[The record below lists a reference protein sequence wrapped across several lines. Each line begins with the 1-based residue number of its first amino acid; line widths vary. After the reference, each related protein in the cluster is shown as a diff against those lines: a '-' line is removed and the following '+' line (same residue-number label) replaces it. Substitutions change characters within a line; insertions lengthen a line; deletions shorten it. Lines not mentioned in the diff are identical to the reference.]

1 LVEQSKVVPTATWDH
16 IRFWGSF
23 ESLGVNASKSLD
35 FEKITVLLVT
45 NHVSNI
51 DDVVEVVN
59 ADLLSDVR
67 IIEIGLYDESMVSSK
82 MVEKDGIRDG
92 PEKKFVEE
100 EALMAMC
107 FENEKLDVNVNGNRI
122 DSSSSIYGNVESQ
135 NVDHAVKN
143 IGSEKVNRREFSNIK
158 MDPLWTNVVGSLGDE
173 GQDIGI
179 QPVYDQMTKRVLED
193 ISNMGLVV
201 EGVLNPISKE
211 HILGCNR
218 EEEIIDMVENERN
231 LSWVAEVDRANGT
244 CDAEDHYFGE
254 GYEEM

>member
-1 LVEQSKVVPTATWDH
+1 MVWLVEQSKVVPTATWDH

-92 PEKKFVEE
+92 PEKKF
-100 EALMAMC
+100 
-107 FENEKLDVNVNGNRI
+107 G
-122 DSSSSIYGNVESQ
+122 DSSSESM
-135 NVDHAVKN
+135 
-143 IGSEKVNRREFSNIK
+143 SENSFFFRHQK
-158 MDPLWTNVVGSLGDE
+158 T
-173 GQDIGI
+173 
-179 QPVYDQMTKRVLED
+179 
-193 ISNMGLVV
+193 
-201 EGVLNPISKE
+201 
-211 HILGCNR
+211 
-218 EEEIIDMVENERN
+218 
-231 LSWVAEVDRANGT
+231 
-244 CDAEDHYFGE
+244 
-254 GYEEM
+254 

>member
-1 LVEQSKVVPTATWDH
+1 MGSTVPEDHGSCMEPPLRGGHQPFLKVQVKEDWVD
-16 IRFWGSF
+16 GLSF
-23 ESLGVNASKSLD
+23 LFVASFSSCFLQIGRPS
-35 FEKITVLLVT
+35 ITVVIGCMASGLLHFSRVLQLMFQALT
-45 NHVSNI
+45 KF
-51 DDVVEVVN
+51 DR
-59 ADLLSDVR
+59 VR
-67 IIEIGLYDESMVSSK
+67 GSRSSK
-82 MVEKDGIRDG
+82 AFSFLSFAFTAIPALGKHDG
-92 PEKKFVEE
+92 
-100 EALMAMC
+100 AL
-107 FENEKLDVNVNGNRI
+107 
-122 DSSSSIYGNVESQ
+122 
-135 NVDHAVKN
+135 VKN